1 MTASSP
7 NVVAPRGF
15 DFPSEAWCRTAISLL
30 NEDPDAAGAAQ
41 GWQGDFGVV
50 IDRADPEG
58 GPLAI
63 AIGAPVNGKL
73 PEPRFMTP
81 EALEALGP
89 TYFARAKQADWWALI
104 EGGLDPIAAIVQKR
118 LVARGDL
125 TPVIARLQYRGLA
138 ERWLAKIRST
148 GG

>member
-1 MTASSP
+1 MSA
-7 NVVAPRGF
+7 
-15 DFPSEAWCRTAISLL
+15 FPSEAWCRQAIRLL
-30 NEDPDAAGAAQ
+30 NEDPDAAGAAA
-41 GWQGDFGVV
+41 GWNGDFGVV
-50 IDRADPEG
+50 IDRAEG
-58 GPLAI
+58 PIAI

-73 PEPRFMTP
+73 PEPRFMSP
-81 EALEALGP
+81 EALEDLEP

-125 TPVIARLQYRGLA
+125 TPVVARLQYKGLA
-138 ERWLAKIRST
+138 ERWLSKIRNT